1 MNAFMKYFVALIAG
15 AMSGFLIYMVS
26 ALLFLS
32 DTGNPPSWFIPVTFL
47 GGLALSTFVL
57 VRGARAAS
65 KVVSRSFL
73 LGAAE
78 WFAVIPAG
86 FIFASKTAAEATSE
100 LSSDAEV
107 AGTVIGA
114 GLVTF
119 LTGGVAFVMMFGCL
133 LGYFIT
139 FLMTREMKTEK
150 TI

>member
-1 MNAFMKYFVALIAG
+1 MNAVMKFLVALIAG

-26 ALLFLS
+26 AMLFLT
-32 DTGNPPSWFIPVTFL
+32 DTANPPSWFIPVTFL
-47 GGLALSTFVL
+47 GGWALSTFVL

-65 KVVSRSFL
+65 KVVSRAFL

-86 FIFASKTAAEATSE
+86 FVLAGKSAAEATTE

-114 GLVTF
+114 GLITF
-119 LTGGVAFVMMFGCL
+119 LTGGVAFVMVFGCL

-139 FLMTREMKTEK
+139 FLMTREMKSDK
-150 TI
+150 AS

>member
-1 MNAFMKYFVALIAG
+1 MNAVMKYIVALIAG

-26 ALLFLS
+26 AMLFVN
-32 DTGNPPSWFIPVTFL
+32 DTANPPTWFIPVTFL
-47 GGLALSTFVL
+47 GGWAISTFVL
-57 VRGARAAS
+57 VRGARSAS
-65 KVVSRSFL
+65 RVVSRSFL

-86 FIFASKTAAEATSE
+86 IIIAGKSAAEATTE

-114 GLVTF
+114 GLITF
-119 LTGGVAFVMMFGCL
+119 LTGGVAFVMLFGCL

-139 FLMTREMKTEK
+139 FLMTREMKSETAS
-150 TI
+150 

>member
-1 MNAFMKYFVALIAG
+1 MNAFMKYLVALIAG

-26 ALLFLS
+26 AMLFLS
-32 DTGNPPSWFIPVTFL
+32 DTASPPSWFIPVTLL
-47 GGLALSTFVL
+47 GGWALSTFVL
-57 VRGARAAS
+57 VRGASAAS

-86 FIFASKTAAEATSE
+86 FILAGKVAAEATTE
-100 LSSDAEV
+100 MSSDAEV

-114 GLVTF
+114 GLITF
-119 LTGGVAFVMMFGCL
+119 LTGGVAFVMLFGCL

-139 FLMTREMKTEK
+139 FLMTREMKSEK
-150 TI
+150 TS